1 MIWQNMA
8 KRKMRAGEAVF
19 GYSLGLGS
27 ALVAEALSGSGIDFL
42 MIDTQ
47 HGSFGP
53 DSATAALM
61 ATIAGGAGQPGGTMG
76 ATPMVRVAFNE
87 YTRIGRLLD
96 DGALGVVVPMV
107 NDADDARLAAAACR
121 LPPTGDRSFGW
132 GRAVTY
138 GDDYADR
145 IDEEMF
151 VAVQIESARA
161 VENAEAI
168 MGTPGIDGC
177 WIGPSDLA
185 LSMGVRPRDGGTHD
199 GVQRAIERVLEA
211 CRNTG
216 TIPGYAAFTPTDAAA
231 RARQGFRFLTAGS
244 DRGFLMEG
252 ARAGVATLAGVKASL
267 SKAGL
272 EGK

>member
-8 KRKMRAGEAVF
+8 KRRMRAGEAVF

-27 ALVAEALSGSGIDFL
+27 ALVAEALADSGIDFL

-61 ATIAGGAGQPGGTMG
+61 ATGVGG
-76 ATPMVRVAFNE
+76 ATPMVRVAFND

-107 NDADDARLAAAACR
+107 NDAGDAHRAAAACR

-132 GRAVTY
+132 GRAVMY

-145 IDEEMF
+145 IDDEVF

-168 MGTPGIDGC
+168 MATPGIDGC

-185 LSMGVRPRDGGTHD
+185 LSMGVRPRDGGQHD
-199 GVQRAIERVLEA
+199 GVQRAIERVLQA

-216 TIPGYAAFTPTDAAA
+216 TIPGYAAFTPGDAAV
-231 RARQGFRFLTAGS
+231 RAAQGFRFLTAGS

-267 SKAGL
+267 SKADL
-272 EGK
+272 ESK

>member
-8 KRKMRAGEAVF
+8 KRKLRAGEPVF

-27 ALVAEALSGSGIDFL
+27 ALVAEALTATGIDFL

-53 DSATAALM
+53 DSAIAALM
-61 ATIAGGAGQPGGTMG
+61 ATGVGG

-107 NDADDARLAAAACR
+107 DDAEDARRAAAACR
-121 LPPTGDRSFGW
+121 LPPIGDRSFGW

-145 IDEEMF
+145 IDEEVF

-168 MGTPGIDGC
+168 MATPGIDGC

-199 GVQRAIERVLEA
+199 GVQRAIERVLQA
-211 CRNTG
+211 CRDTG
-216 TIPGYAAFTPTDAAA
+216 KHPGYAAFTPADAAA

-252 ARAGVATLAGVKASL
+252 ARAGVDTLARVKADI
-267 SKAGL
+267 AGRGL
-272 EGK
+272 DEE

>member
-1 MIWQNMA
+1 MIWQNTA

-27 ALVAEALSGSGIDFL
+27 ALVAEALAGSGIDFL

-47 HGSFGP
+47 HGSFGS
-53 DSATAALM
+53 DSAIAALM
-61 ATIAGGAGQPGGTMG
+61 ATGAGG

-107 NDADDARLAAAACR
+107 NDADDAHRAASACR

-145 IDEEMF
+145 IDDEVF

-168 MGTPGIDGC
+168 MATPGIDGC

-185 LSMGVRPRDGGTHD
+185 LSMGVRPRDGGQHD

-211 CRNTG
+211 CRNTD
-216 TIPGYAAFTPTDAAA
+216 TVPGYAAFTPADAAA
-231 RARQGFRFLTAGS
+231 RAAQGFRFLTAGS

-252 ARAGVATLAGVKASL
+252 ARAGVAKLAG
-267 SKAGL
+267 SKGAGR
-272 EGK
+272 